1 MRQLVAALVLIS
13 CVSLA
18 ARADDA
24 ARARQNFQL
33 NCMGCHGEDG
43 QGLEGHVPSLHGTL
57 SRIASV
63 AKGRDYVLRV
73 PGVTQSLLSP
83 EEVAEVLNW
92 AILQFSDEKA
102 ARQVKPFTAAEVASA
117 RKKSLLEISTPRA
130 EALRASR

>member
-1 MRQLVAALVLIS
+1 MRQLFAAFVLAC
-13 CVSLA
+13 CVNLA
-18 ARADDA
+18 AHADDA

-43 QGLEGHVPSLHGTL
+43 RGLEGHVPSLHGTL

-63 AKGRDYVLRV
+63 PKGRDYVLRV

-83 EEVAEVLNW
+83 GEVAEVLNW

-102 ARQVKPFTAAEVASA
+102 AKQIRPFTAAEVASA
-117 RKKSLLEISTPRA
+117 REKSLLEISTPRA

>member
-1 MRQLVAALVLIS
+1 VVRALAGAFLLS
-13 CVSLA
+13 WMSLA
-18 ARADDA
+18 AHADDA
-24 ARARQNFQL
+24 ARAKQNFQL

-43 QGLEGHVPSLHGTL
+43 KGLEGHVPSLHGTL

-63 AKGRDYVLRV
+63 PKGRDYVLRV

-92 AILQFSDEKA
+92 AILQFSDEKSA
-102 ARQVKPFTAAEVASA
+102 KQIKPFTPAEVASA
-117 RKKSLLEISTPRA
+117 REKSLLEISAPRA